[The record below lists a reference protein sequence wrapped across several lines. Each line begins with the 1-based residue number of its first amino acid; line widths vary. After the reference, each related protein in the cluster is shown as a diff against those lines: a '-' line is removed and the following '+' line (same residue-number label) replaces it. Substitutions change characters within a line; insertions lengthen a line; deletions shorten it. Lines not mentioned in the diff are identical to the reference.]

1 MFFFALKGLEIDLA
15 SSLYKISPLV
25 RVFFFFGTDCIDVL
39 WNFSA
44 DCPVVMLKLKI
55 IEK

>member
-1 MFFFALKGLEIDLA
+1 MFTGRIINRPTELTIQNKSF
-15 SSLYKISPLV
+15 
-25 RVFFFFGTDCIDVL
+25 RVVSGNDYIDVL

>member
-1 MFFFALKGLEIDLA
+1 MWKYVCSPAELEIDLA
-15 SSLYKISPLV
+15 SSLFKINLFV
-25 RVFFFFGTDCIDVL
+25 QYLETNNLMCCGT
-39 WNFSA
+39 